1 MEREGGGRTFIQ
13 EFVILGRSLSGSAEG
28 STARREPGYVCRA
41 WGLSPGDPTQGAQPW
56 GILEAVSM
64 SISIVML
71 TACAQ
76 GLKFL

>member
-1 MEREGGGRTFIQ
+1 MF
-13 EFVILGRSLSGSAEG
+13 AEHG
-28 STARREPGYVCRA
+28 DHA
-41 WGLSPGDPTQGAQPW
+41 LGDPTQEAQPW

-71 TACAQ
+71 AARAQ